1 MFTATAS
8 LILPTTITGSLPRPS
23 WYTEHIGPRAFR
35 EAISDARF
43 REQYTDAVGA
53 HLKDQER
60 AGLDIVTDGDARLDA
75 DVGGMSWF
83 QYPARRFNGVS
94 GSDYYKTR
102 KGYGGA
108 GKGDIIF
115 EVMESRVMPRCVG
128 KISRGPLH
136 YAATWKLTQGLT
148 TRPVKFG
155 TITPELIGTS
165 IGNDHYAKQE
175 DLLHDISAAMR
186 EELLEV
192 ARAGCAVIQMEEP
205 NIHLIG
211 VQRGGTGG
219 ALPVEFFVKI
229 FNNTVSGLRDLTE
242 VWCHTCWGNPAQ
254 QRLFATTQSY
264 KDALPHL
271 NQLDVDVLTFECA
284 TSDGMDLELI
294 GRHIT
299 DKKIAIGVVDHRNLQ
314 VGTAGAGRGAH
325 SQGAQVHSRGTPD
338 PLERL
343 RLRPRR
349 HEPPDRVLQDGG
361 DRARHQH
368 GPQGARAAR
377 GALPRRRSAVRA
389 RRRDLVIAPS
399 RRPLLRPGHLAR
411 RSTAHAT
418 RSWRRPRS

>member
-1 MFTATAS
+1 LVFKATAG

-23 WYTEHIGPRAFR
+23 WYTENIGPRAFR

-102 KGYGGA
+102 KGYGGT

-175 DLLHDISAAMR
+175 DLLNDISNAMR
-186 EELLEV
+186 DELLEV

-219 ALPVEFFVKI
+219 ALPVEFFVNI
-229 FNNTVSGLRDLTE
+229 FNNTVRGLRDLAE
-242 VWCHTCWGNPAQ
+242 IWCHTCWGNPAQ
-254 QRLFATTQSY
+254 QRLFATNQSY

-314 VGTAGAGRGAH
+314 VERPEQVAALIRKALKYIPAERLILSSDCGFGREGMSRRIAFFKMV
-325 SQGAQVHSRGTPD
+325 AIVRGTNIVRKELGLPEATCLAAD
-338 PLERL
+338 PRY
-343 RLRPRR
+343 
-349 HEPPDRVLQDGG
+349 
-361 DRARHQH
+361 
-368 GPQGARAAR
+368 
-377 GALPRRRSAVRA
+377 ALADEV
-389 RRRDLVIAPS
+389 
-399 RRPLLRPGHLAR
+399 G
-411 RSTAHAT
+411 
-418 RSWRRPRS
+418 